1 MNRRLKITLM
11 SVVAALGITGGAAV
25 LHAQSSDGF
34 RHHVKMGGQHHGMHY
49 VCENGT
55 ERLED
60 VITFAD
66 IRLSIRDDQQATWDT
81 FAASVR
87 DGGKELLTACD
98 SMDVLR
104 GGNAPERLAEMEGIM
119 EKALGALKQIRTS
132 FDPLYAVL
140 DEDQKATLERLTHH
154 RRGGHHG
161 DHEKRHGDHEERRG
175 EEPRKG

>member
-1 MNRRLKITLM
+1 MNKRLKIML
-11 SVVAALGITGGAAV
+11 VIAVAAVGITAGAAA
-25 LHAQSSDGF
+25 LHAQSGDGYG
-34 RHHVKMGGQHHGMHY
+34 HHARMGGQHGGMMY
-49 VCENGT
+49 VCSNGE

-66 IRLSIRDDQQATWDT
+66 IRLGIRDDQQATWDT

-87 DGGKELLTACD
+87 DGGKQLLTACD

-104 GGNAPERLAEMEGIM
+104 GGTAPERLAEMEGLM
-119 EKALGALKQIRTS
+119 EKALGAMKQIRTS

-154 RRGGHHG
+154 RRHHG
-161 DHEKRHGDHEERRG
+161 HDDDDRDEM
-175 EEPRKG
+175 PRKG

>member
-1 MNRRLKITLM
+1 MNKRLKIMLI
-11 SVVAALGITGGAAV
+11 SAVAALGVTGGAAV
-25 LHAQSSDGF
+25 LHAQSSDGY
-34 RHHVKMGGQHHGMHY
+34 RHHARMGGQHGGMSF
-49 VCENGT
+49 VCTQGE

-66 IRLSIRDDQQATWDT
+66 IRLGIRDDQQATWDT

-87 DGGKELLTACD
+87 DGSKEMLTACD
-98 SMDVLR
+98 RMDVLR
-104 GGNAPERLAEMEGIM
+104 SGTAPERLAEMEGLM

-154 RRGGHHG
+154 RGGHHG
-161 DHEKRHGDHEERRG
+161 RDGDDDDDRDDMR
-175 EEPRKG
+175 RKG

>member
-25 LHAQSSDGF
+25 LHAQSGDGW
-34 RHHVKMGGQHHGMHY
+34 HHKAGMGGQHRGMHY
-49 VCENGT
+49 VCENGS

-66 IRLSIRDDQQATWDT
+66 IRLGIRDDQQATWDT
-81 FAASVR
+81 FATSVR
-87 DGGKELLTACD
+87 EGGKELLTACD

-104 GGNAPERLAEMEGIM
+104 GGSAPERLAEMEGIM
-119 EKALGALKQIRTS
+119 EKALGAMKQIRTS
-132 FDPLYAVL
+132 FDPLYTVL

-154 RRGGHHG
+154 RHGRHHN
-161 DHEKRHGDHEERRG
+161 DDDRDEH
-175 EEPRKG
+175 RKG

>member
-1 MNRRLKITLM
+1 MNKRLKIMLV
-11 SVVAALGITGGAAV
+11 SAVAAVGITAGAAA
-25 LHAQSSDGF
+25 LHAQSGDGYGHQA
-34 RHHVKMGGQHHGMHY
+34 RMGGHHGGMKY
-49 VCENGT
+49 VCSNGE

-66 IRLSIRDDQQATWDT
+66 IRLGIRDDQQATWDT

-87 DGGKELLTACD
+87 DGGKQLLTACD

-104 GGNAPERLAEMEGIM
+104 GGTAPERLAEMEGLM
-119 EKALGALKQIRTS
+119 EKALGAMKQIRTS

-154 RRGGHHG
+154 RGHHG
-161 DHEKRHGDHEERRG
+161 HGDDDRDDM
-175 EEPRKG
+175 PRKG